1 MYKQHNPKLYK
12 PLMDELL
19 KRLDKEWYDS
29 SYGNDL
35 VASISFNIPND
46 PNDDVITVLFP
57 NSINENWNNEEFSN
71 FVIKKTIQCSDDELI
86 TCKNIDE
93 VITQVKQLTK

>member
-1 MYKQHNPKLYK
+1 MYRQHNPKLYK

-19 KRLDKEWYDS
+19 KRLNKEWYDS

-35 VASISFNIPND
+35 VASISFNISND
-46 PNDDVITVLFP
+46 PNDEVITVLFP
-57 NSINENWNNEEFSN
+57 NSTNEDWDNEEFSN

-86 TCKNIDE
+86 TCKNVDE
-93 VITQVKQLTK
+93 VITQIEQLTK

>member
-1 MYKQHNPKLYK
+1 
-12 PLMDELL
+12 MDELL
-19 KRLDKEWYDS
+19 NRLNKEWYDS

-35 VASISFNIPND
+35 VASISFNIPN
-46 PNDDVITVLFP
+46 NEVITVLFP
-57 NSINENWNNEEFSN
+57 NSINENWDNEEFSN

-93 VITQVKQLTK
+93 VITQVNRLTK